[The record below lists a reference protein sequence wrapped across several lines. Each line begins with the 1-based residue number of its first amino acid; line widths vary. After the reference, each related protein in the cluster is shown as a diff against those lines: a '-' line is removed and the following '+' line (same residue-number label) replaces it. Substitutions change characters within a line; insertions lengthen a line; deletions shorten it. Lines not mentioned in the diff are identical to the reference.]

1 MSRPFADRAVLVIG
15 AAGGI
20 GAAIAERL
28 AGHGARVGLAD
39 VAPDALERTRAGL
52 AARGQP
58 VRAWP
63 VDVRDPAS
71 LARLRDAAQNALGEV
86 DAVINCAAVIHPGA
100 VGTVPD
106 DAARDEVATNLLGT
120 VHVAQTFVPGFRT
133 RGRGHLVLLAS
144 LGGVVPMPGGA
155 VYAATKFG
163 VRGFGLSLALEL
175 RGTGVRV
182 SVVSPDS
189 TDTPMLR
196 AEALGGGSPM
206 SFTSA
211 PLRPDA
217 VAAAVERVLRR
228 PRLETLVPGARGL
241 AGRIIACSP
250 TTLRAVAPLLLW
262 LGRRGRRRYLDAIE
276 RPAPGRRAIPV
287 AAS

>member
-1 MSRPFADRAVLVIG
+1 MSRPSADRAVLVIG

-28 AGHGARVGLAD
+28 AGLGARVGLAD
-39 VAPDALERTRAGL
+39 IAAGALERTRARL
-52 AARGQP
+52 ATRGDP

-63 VDVRDPAS
+63 VDVRDAAS
-71 LARLRDAAQNALGEV
+71 LARLRDAALGVFGEL

-100 VGTVPD
+100 VDAVPPEV
-106 DAARDEVATNLLGT
+106 AREEIATNLLGT
-120 VHVAQTFVPGFRT
+120 LHVAQTFVPYFRA
-133 RGRGHLVLLAS
+133 RRRGHVILLAS
-144 LGGVVPMPGGA
+144 LGGIVPMPGGS

-163 VRGFGLSLALEL
+163 VRGLGLSLALEL

-189 TDTPMLR
+189 TETPMLR

-211 PLRPDA
+211 PLRPEA
-217 VAAAVERVLRR
+217 VAAAVERVLRH
-228 PRLETLVPGARGL
+228 PRLETLVPAARGL
-241 AGRIIACSP
+241 VGRIIAFSP
-250 TTLRAVAPLLLW
+250 GTIRAFAPLLVW
-262 LGRRGRRRYLDAIE
+262 LGRRGRRRYLAAL
-276 RPAPGRRAIPV
+276 PSPGRRGV
-287 AAS
+287 LVGAS

>member
-1 MSRPFADRAVLVIG
+1 MSRPSADRAVLVIG

-28 AGHGARVGLAD
+28 AGLGARVGLAD
-39 VAPDALERTRAGL
+39 IAADALERSRARL
-52 AARGQP
+52 AARGGL

-63 VDVRDPAS
+63 VDVRDAAS
-71 LARLRDAAQNALGEV
+71 LARLRAAALGALGEL

-100 VGTVPD
+100 VDAVPPD
-106 DAARDEVATNLLGT
+106 VAREEIATNLLGT
-120 VHVAQTFVPGFRT
+120 LHVAQTFVPYFRA
-133 RGRGHLVLLAS
+133 RRHGHLILLAS
-144 LGGVVPMPGGA
+144 LGGIVPMPGGS

-163 VRGFGLSLALEL
+163 VRGLGLSLALEL

-189 TDTPMLR
+189 TETPMLR

-211 PLRPDA
+211 PLRPEA

-228 PRLETLVPGARGL
+228 PRLETLVPAARGL
-241 AGRIIACSP
+241 AGRIIAFSP
-250 TTLRAVAPLLLW
+250 GTIRAIAPLLVW
-262 LGRRGRRRYLDAIE
+262 LGRRGRRRYLDAL
-276 RPAPGRRAIPV
+276 RSRGRGRV
-287 AAS
+287 LVGAS